1 MLLGGL
7 LLFFLLFIFLSN
19 VYLEPVLRKRL
30 HTLIV
35 EGSDSLYTY
44 RLGSLHVNFFGG
56 DVGVRDMQIG
66 VDSNR
71 FKRLKQSGSLP
82 SLVMQL
88 NVNSA
93 HIRGIGIF
101 ALLFNR
107 KIVINEISSTD
118 ADVRLSRYPKEKD
131 TAAVVKEKIPL
142 WKAIQPQIRD
152 VVVKKIKLNGI
163 KLLYKNSEGREGKL
177 QFDRCDALFED
188 IRIDSAATSDVER
201 IEYVR
206 NFSFRLN
213 DLKFRTSD
221 SAYKLKAEWITYNS
235 AKHLLEIDSFKLQPT
250 LKNDERQDSMRKSWY
265 TFTFDRVSFNGLR
278 LDRYLRFNLAE
289 ADSVFF
295 QNPTLSVYQ
304 DKLGQRSYESKIG
317 KYPHQLLMKAST
329 VIDIKKFVAR
339 NMQIAVTEKDEITR
353 EEGTINLSDINL
365 TVANVV
371 NDPVLV
377 KQNPVS
383 TAEAEGKIIGSP
395 IKAAFRFYLDS
406 ADGRFDV
413 KGRIGAV
420 SAAQINPIS
429 TRLANIE
436 VPSMQIASLDFFVRG
451 EDYGATSDVQMLY
464 SGLALIFRK
473 RDEATG
479 TNKTRKFL
487 TKILNRYAI
496 NPSSPPGGAAANNV
510 KVARLTTQTFFGI
523 IWKAVFEGMQRVMLK

>member
-1 MLLGGL
+1 M
-7 LLFFLLFIFLSN
+7 
-19 VYLEPVLRKRL
+19 
-30 HTLIV
+30 V
-35 EGSDSLYTY
+35 EG
-44 RLGSLHVNFFGG
+44 
-56 DVGVRDMQIG
+56 
-66 VDSNR
+66 
-71 FKRLKQSGSLP
+71 
-82 SLVMQL
+82 
-88 NVNSA
+88 
-93 HIRGIGIF
+93 
-101 ALLFNR
+101 
-107 KIVINEISSTD
+107 
-118 ADVRLSRYPKEKD
+118 
-131 TAAVVKEKIPL
+131 
-142 WKAIQPQIRD
+142 
-152 VVVKKIKLNGI
+152 
-163 KLLYKNSEGREGKL
+163 
-177 QFDRCDALFED
+177 
-188 IRIDSAATSDVER
+188 
-201 IEYVR
+201 
-206 NFSFRLN
+206 
-213 DLKFRTSD
+213 
-221 SAYKLKAEWITYNS
+221 
-235 AKHLLEIDSFKLQPT
+235 
-250 LKNDERQDSMRKSWY
+250 
-265 TFTFDRVSFNGLR
+265 DRVGTSAWIKARPVTTVRIQALTASPPILLWPLESLTVRREQQRRTRPGRPTDGTWRKVLT
-278 LDRYLRFNLAE
+278 LAE

-406 ADGRFDV
+406 AGGRFDV

-436 VPSMQIASLDFFVRG
+436 VPSMQIALLDFFVRG
-451 EDYGATSDVQMLY
+451 EDYGATSDVQMRY
-464 SGLALIFRK
+464 SELALIFRK

-487 TKILNRYAI
+487 TKLLNRYAI
-496 NPSSPPGGAAANNV
+496 NPSSPPGGAIAINV